1 MFWQILSWYTKDIL
15 AIIRQVGIQG
25 SDRIIDGFKIYLS
38 GCLTINSIFPQTRLL
53 ILQNI
58 FPLYKDH
65 NMTPLYHLL
74 LDLLFKDMN
83 ENLELRI
90 NIKKNVFSF
99 LFHNYYDLAVSF
111 NLHALLPQIYHQYLP
126 KLRRCITCTLIRNE
140 NWILSASI
148 DFFGKFLLNMQII
161 TVHQFVSPKTCL
173 YWSFNKII
181 HLFLL

>member
-1 MFWQILSWYTKDIL
+1 MKLYLVGHKSYSVLTNIIYVYNSIYHIIVAVIVFPIIKLHYLVIISSFWYINCYCFISIKRSFQILSIFVFRMDVLANFLSWYTKDIL

-90 NIKKNVFSF
+90 NIKNSGYRHIF
-99 LFHNYYDLAVSF
+99 
-111 NLHALLPQIYHQYLP
+111 
-126 KLRRCITCTLIRNE
+126 
-140 NWILSASI
+140 
-148 DFFGKFLLNMQII
+148 
-161 TVHQFVSPKTCL
+161 
-173 YWSFNKII
+173 
-181 HLFLL
+181 